1 LLNWDKK
8 LERIGNQ
15 HSLAYRSI
23 KLTSIEIHVTVV
35 HLL

>member
-1 LLNWDKK
+1 MLNWDKK

-15 HSLAYRSI
+15 HGLAYRST
-23 KLTSIEIHVTVV
+23 KLTYIEIHVTVL